1 MIKYLLSLFR
11 YTQLNFHRPGPMH
24 ADEEFSLLTCNKTEF
39 IMKKDDCVNIVVHP
53 GSAAEGLAQRVV
65 EVLSASKD
73 SLQKVS
79 EVKISVNPVVVYS
92 VDLTFIP

>member
-1 MIKYLLSLFR
+1 ME
-11 YTQLNFHRPGPMH
+11 N
-24 ADEEFSLLTCNKTEF
+24 E
-39 IMKKDDCVNIVVHP
+39 DCFNIVVHKE
-53 GSAAEGLAQRVV
+53 SAAEELARCVV